1 MFSKI
6 YVKKNEI
13 ALEFK
18 KGEFQTILTAGNH
31 FSFGKKEYELIDL
44 SNRVEVNADL
54 MEYLLRYRQEI
65 VEKQITLLETKS
77 NEVAIFYKD
86 GLPCELIL
94 PNSKKYYWT
103 DSLTEQFAIKTLNE
117 FDALSQE
124 DSKEIFTAVNHP
136 TFVIDSSYFYLAHI
150 QKGYLGLLYLHNKLV
165 DIIAEDQYY
174 ITPSNS
180 EKMRLEII
188 NIETFPM
195 TFALSAE
202 LENAFPDKIH
212 EFAISLRTNQDEIGL
227 HYEDGNLLGI
237 YPPNTHKLFLK
248 NIKKQQIKIVSFNED
263 RVVDPALIKDIELSQ
278 SKNIAVM
285 NFQKVFITRPVA
297 HSKILLEI
305 NGKTAHV
312 LDAGT
317 YGFWNFDNKVQQHII
332 DMRVQS
338 MEVTGQEILTKD
350 KVNLRINLV
359 ANWQY
364 VDALKAVESLENP
377 QEFLYKE
384 LQFGLR
390 EAIGTRTLDE
400 LLENKTVIDEFVQ
413 NYIKDRV
420 PQYGFNIVSVGVKD
434 IILPGEMKEI
444 LARVVEAEK
453 SAQANVIKRREETS
467 ATRSLLNTAKVME
480 NNPVALRLKEM
491 ETLEKISEK
500 IEHLNVVGGLDQV
513 LHGLVNIQP
522 PKKKGIL
529 KD

>member
-1 MFSKI
+1 M
-6 YVKKNEI
+6 
-13 ALEFK
+13 
-18 KGEFQTILTAGNH
+18 
-31 FSFGKKEYELIDL
+31 
-44 SNRVEVNADL
+44 
-54 MEYLLRYRQEI
+54 
-65 VEKQITLLETKS
+65 
-77 NEVAIFYKD
+77 
-86 GLPCELIL
+86 P
-94 PNSKKYYWT
+94 
-103 DSLTEQFAIKTLNE
+103 
-117 FDALSQE
+117 
-124 DSKEIFTAVNHP
+124 
-136 TFVIDSSYFYLAHI
+136 
-150 QKGYLGLLYLHNKLV
+150 
-165 DIIAEDQYY
+165 
-174 ITPSNS
+174 
-180 EKMRLEII
+180 
-188 NIETFPM
+188 
-195 TFALSAE
+195 
-202 LENAFPDKIH
+202 
-212 EFAISLRTNQDEIGL
+212 
-227 HYEDGNLLGI
+227 
-237 YPPNTHKLFLK
+237 
-248 NIKKQQIKIVSFNED
+248 FNEN
-263 RVVDPALIKDIELSQ
+263 RVVDPLIIKDIDLSQ

-285 NFQKVFITRPVA
+285 NSQKVFITSAIA

-364 VDALKAVESLENP
+364 TDALKAVESLENP

-413 NYIKDRV
+413 NYIKDRI
-420 PQYGFNIVSVGVKD
+420 PQYGFHIVSVGVKD

-480 NNPVALRLKEM
+480 NNPIALRLKEM

-500 IEHLNVVGGLDQV
+500 IDHLNVVGGLDQV